1 MPEMISTATMINRL
15 EGMLGTKD
23 LSEWEETFVQSM
35 VRARGTG
42 SVTRLSER
50 QIETLERLHN
60 KHFA

>member
-35 VRARGTG
+35 VRARDAG

-50 QIETLERLHN
+50 QIESLERLHN